1 MPAPSVFLSLEGAT
15 PAFRCLTGLYTRLTM
30 MGGMR
35 RNLIAGLLIAVG
47 LALMATSLPASGLVH
62 LGSPEVASQP
72 IPALRDPLSPPHQH
86 PRFLPNTNSTGAGP
100 NQVVATLS
108 IPRLGIKDAPIF
120 ERGVDAQGSMLIAK
134 GYSVTHYAF
143 SSPIGDGNA
152 VLYGHDDIE
161 GSIFGRLKDLKAGD
175 EVDVALAGDSPVV
188 YHVTSRTIVAPTAV
202 QILQPTGDVRLTL
215 FTCWPNWV
223 DTQRVVVT
231 AMPATA

>member
-1 MPAPSVFLSLEGAT
+1 
-15 PAFRCLTGLYTRLTM
+15 M

-35 RNLIAGLLIAVG
+35 RNLIAGLLIAIG
-47 LALMATSLPASGLVH
+47 LALMATALPASGLVR
-62 LGSPEVASQP
+62 LGSSEVATQP
-72 IPALRDPLSPPHQH
+72 IPALGDPLSPPHQH

-100 NQVVATLS
+100 SQIVAYLS
-108 IPRLGIKDAPIF
+108 IPRLGIKNAPIF
-120 ERGVDAQGSMLIAK
+120 DRGVDPKGNMLIAK

-143 SSPIGDGNA
+143 SSAIGSGNA

-161 GSIFGRLKDLKAGD
+161 GSVFGSLKDLKAGD

-188 YHVTSRTIVAPTAV
+188 YRVTDKPAIVAPTAV
-202 QILQPTGDVRLTL
+202 EILKPTNDVRLTL